1 MYNKFLITLV
11 PKRLIRQLVP
21 IINSETDDGVDISE
35 PAKETVDT
43 EDLLSTED
51 SKSNV
56 LDDSQ
61 DVEVEPDTSELE
73 EKGKKVG
80 KLESFKLGSLDL
92 RRKVKKL
99 GG

>member
-1 MYNKFLITLV
+1 M
-11 PKRLIRQLVP
+11 P
-21 IINSETDDGVDISE
+21 IIYSETDDGVDISE

-61 DVEVEPDTSELE
+61 DVEVEPDTSDLE
-73 EKGKKVG
+73 EKGEEVRPAL
-80 KLESFKLGSLDL
+80 KLDG
-92 RRKVKKL
+92 
-99 GG
+99 

>member
-1 MYNKFLITLV
+1 M
-11 PKRLIRQLVP
+11 
-21 IINSETDDGVDISE
+21 
-35 PAKETVDT
+35 
-43 EDLLSTED
+43 STED

-80 KLESFKLGSLDL
+80 KLESFKFGSFDCINISKSSDL
-92 RRKVKKL
+92 SSRNMTFW
-99 GG
+99 G